1 MGRRYLG
8 RDHRSSARHTA
19 WVAAA
24 VLTCALIIALL
35 HAHAY
40 RPFLPLPLKRDPV
53 SRLHGWE
60 RLRDLEAHV
69 AKVDKVVCDNY
80 GLAAEVAWQLRHLK
94 RDVSIIALN
103 RDPKPNSGDWL
114 LLEQQGEWGDASLS
128 VTCKRVS
135 KMPDVP
141 LVNPAGKLYDI
152 VKVSIG
158 DNCHTASN

>member
-24 VLTCALIIALL
+24 VLTCVLFFTLL

-40 RPFLPLPLKRDPV
+40 RPFLPLPLKRD
-53 SRLHGWE
+53 S
-60 RLRDLEAHV
+60 
-69 AKVDKVVCDNY
+69 
-80 GLAAEVAWQLRHLK
+80 
-94 RDVSIIALN
+94 
-103 RDPKPNSGDWL
+103 KPNSGDWL